1 MDLVAQL
8 VGTLCDGIL
17 QSCAETRASP
27 PLLLIAPAPLPARD
41 LTRLARARAET
52 SLVRDLCGR
61 CCPCA
66 APYCSQE
73 AGWDSLGEPGDE
85 DDDEAAVGEGEAD
98 GTGAAGSSAAERA
111 QEQQGLAR
119 DARAGYGAVRSS
131 RRLGRGWERR
141 AEVGGRPPLPPVRP
155 GPAFPALSRSP
166 TSSPTNAAPRCRL
179 GATDPNQLGS
189 DLSLSLSLPLALD
202 EPDDV

>member
-52 SLVRDLCGR
+52 SLVRDLCGK
-61 CCPCA
+61 CCPGA
-66 APYCSQE
+66 APCCSQE
-73 AGWDSLGEPGDE
+73 AGWDSLDEPGDE
-85 DDDEAAVGEGEAD
+85 DDEAAVGEGGAEGA
-98 GTGAAGSSAAERA
+98 GAAGSSAAERA

-119 DARAGYGAVRSS
+119 GARAGYGAVEEQPAS
-131 RRLGRGWERR
+131 RARMG
-141 AEVGGRPPLPPVRP
+141 AP
-155 GPAFPALSRSP
+155 G
-166 TSSPTNAAPRCRL
+166 
-179 GATDPNQLGS
+179 
-189 DLSLSLSLPLALD
+189 
-202 EPDDV
+202 